1 MKNEKTLKV
10 GFLGGV
16 GEIGK
21 NITVLE
27 YGNDIIIVDCG
38 LTFPSQDMPGI
49 DLVIPD
55 TSYLINNKHKVRGL
69 FLTHGHEDHIGAVP
83 YLLKDL
89 SVPVYATKL
98 TLTLVENKIKEYGN
112 NGYKLKCVRPRD
124 RVNAGVFNVEFINVN
139 HSIPG
144 SCALAIST
152 PVGMVVHSG
161 DFKIDLTPVND
172 ELMDITRLTEIGK
185 NGVLLLLCE
194 STNVER
200 AGYTMSETIVGATLE
215 RLFTDNAKRRIIVAT
230 FSSNVQRIQQII
242 NVAAKHKRKVALS
255 GRSLLNVV
263 EAASKIGE
271 LTVPK
276 GVLIDIDKIK
286 NVPDRDLVIIST
298 GSQGEP
304 MSALTRMAGDDF
316 NQVKIGKNDTIIIS
330 ASPIPGNERSIY
342 QVINN
347 LYRKGAEV
355 VYDSIEKIHV
365 SGHACQEELKILHS
379 IINPKFFIPVH
390 GEYRHLK
397 KHVDLALE
405 MGMKEH
411 QVMICELGDCVSV
424 GRKSMKRLDKIT
436 AGSRFVD
443 GLNIDDSTSPTV
455 RDRIHLAEE
464 GLIVVLTNVSSES
477 GEILSGPD
485 VISRG
490 VILSEEQ
497 NAEIKELVL
506 RALSQ
511 FDLKALGDLREVKK
525 KVRSAVRNYI
535 MKKTKGNPMVLPLFN
550 EL

>member
-27 YGNDIIIVDCG
+27 YGNDAIVIDCG

-55 TSYLINNKHKVRGL
+55 TAYLINNKHKIRGL

-98 TLTLVENKIKEYGN
+98 TLALVENKIKEYGIKN
-112 NGYKLKCVRPRD
+112 YKLKCVKPRD
-124 RVNAGVFNVEFINVN
+124 RINAGVFNVEFINVN
-139 HSIPG
+139 HSISG
-144 SCALAIST
+144 SCALSIGT
-152 PVGMVVHSG
+152 PVGTVVHSG

-200 AGYTMSETIVGATLE
+200 AGYTMSETVVGATLDH
-215 RLFTDNAKRRIIVAT
+215 LFSDNAKRRIIVAT

-271 LTVPK
+271 LSLPK
-276 GVLIDIDKIK
+276 GVLIEVDRIK
-286 NVPDRDLVIIST
+286 NVADRELVIIST

-355 VYDSIEKIHV
+355 IYDSIEKIHV

-379 IINPKFFIPVH
+379 IVKPKFFIPVH

-397 KHVDLALE
+397 KHVDLALG

-424 GRKSMKRLDKIT
+424 GKKSIRKLDKIT
-436 AGSRFVD
+436 AGSRYVD

-464 GLIVVLTNVSSES
+464 GVIIVLTTVSAES
-477 GEILSGPD
+477 GELLSGPD

-497 NAEIKELVL
+497 NEEIKELVL

-511 FDLKALGDLREVKK
+511 FDIKSLGDLREVKK
-525 KVRSAVRNYI
+525 KVRSIVRNYI

>member
-27 YGNDIIIVDCG
+27 YGNDAIIIDCG

-55 TSYLINNKHKVRGL
+55 TSYLINNKQKIKGL

-89 SVPVYATKL
+89 SIPVYGTKL
-98 TLTLVENKIKEYGN
+98 TLALVENKIKESGIKN
-112 NGYKLKCVRPRD
+112 YKFKCVKPRD

-144 SCALAIST
+144 SCALAVST
-152 PVGMVVHSG
+152 PVGTVVHSG
-161 DFKIDLTPVND
+161 AFKIDLTPVND
-172 ELMDITRLTEIGK
+172 ELMDLTRLSEIGK
-185 NGVLLLLCE
+185 NGVLLLMCE

-200 AGYTMSETIVGATLE
+200 SGYTMSETVVGSTLE
-215 RLFTDNAKRRIIVAT
+215 HLFSDNLKRRIIVAT

-271 LTVPK
+271 LSIPK

-286 NVPDRDLVIIST
+286 NYPDRELVIIST

-316 NQVKIGKNDTIIIS
+316 DQVKIGNNDTIIIS

-379 IINPKFFIPVH
+379 IIKPKFFIPVH

-397 KHVDLALE
+397 KHADLAIG

-424 GRKSMKRLDKIT
+424 GRKSMRKTDRIP

-464 GLIVVLTNVSSES
+464 GLIVVLTTVSAES

-490 VILSEEQ
+490 VILSDEQ
-497 NAEIKELVL
+497 YDELKELIL
-506 RALSQ
+506 RALAQ
-511 FDLKALGDLREVKK
+511 FDLKSLGDLREVKK
-525 KVRSAVRNYI
+525 KVRSTVRNYI

>member
-21 NITVLE
+21 NATILE

-49 DLVIPD
+49 DIVIPD
-55 TSYLINNKHKVRGL
+55 ISYLINNKQKVRGL

-89 SVPVYATKL
+89 SVPVYGTKL
-98 TLTLVENKIKEYGN
+98 TLALLENKIKEAGIKN
-112 NGYKLKCVRPRD
+112 YKLKTVHPRD

-139 HSIPG
+139 HSISG
-144 SCALAIST
+144 SCALAITS
-152 PVGMVVHSG
+152 PIGVVVHSG
-161 DFKIDLTPVND
+161 DFKIDLTPVSD

-200 AGYTMSETIVGATLE
+200 PGYTMSETVVGSTLE
-215 RLFTDNAKRRIIVAT
+215 HLFSDNAKRRIIVAT
-230 FSSNVQRIQQII
+230 FSSNIQRIEQILK
-242 NVAAKHKRKVALS
+242 VAEKHRRKVALS

-263 EAASKIGE
+263 ETAAKIGG
-271 LTVPK
+271 LTIPK
-276 GVLIDIDKIK
+276 NILVDIDKIK
-286 NVPDRDLVIIST
+286 GIPDRELVIIST

-316 NQVKIGKNDTIIIS
+316 NQVRIGPNDTIIIS

-379 IINPKFFIPVH
+379 IIKPKFFIPIH

-397 KHVDLALE
+397 KHVDLALG

-411 QVMICELGDCVSV
+411 QVMICELGDYVSV
-424 GRKSMKRLDKIT
+424 GKKSMRKLDRIS

-464 GLIVVLTNVSSES
+464 GLIVVLTTLSAES
-477 GEILSGPD
+477 GELLSGPD
-485 VISRG
+485 IVARG
-490 VILSEEQ
+490 VILSDEQ
-497 NAEIKELVL
+497 TDDIKNIVL
-506 RALSQ
+506 KTLSQ
-511 FDLKALGDLREVKK
+511 FDIKALGDLREVKK
-525 KVRSAVRNYI
+525 KIRSSVRNYI
-535 MKKTKGNPMVLPLFN
+535 MKKTKGNPMILPLFN

>member
-27 YGNDIIIVDCG
+27 YGNDAIIIDCG

-55 TSYLINNKHKVRGL
+55 TSYLINNKQKIKGL

-89 SVPVYATKL
+89 SIPVYGTKL
-98 TLTLVENKIKEYGN
+98 TLALVENKIKESGIKN
-112 NGYKLKCVRPRD
+112 YKFKCVKPRD

-144 SCALAIST
+144 SCALAVST
-152 PVGMVVHSG
+152 PVGTVVHSG

-172 ELMDITRLTEIGK
+172 ELMDLTRLSEIGK
-185 NGVLLLLCE
+185 NGVLLLMCE

-200 AGYTMSETIVGATLE
+200 SGYTMSETVVGSTLE
-215 RLFTDNAKRRIIVAT
+215 HLFSDNLKRRIIVAT

-271 LTVPK
+271 LSIPK

-286 NVPDRDLVIIST
+286 NYPDRELVIIST

-316 NQVKIGKNDTIIIS
+316 DQVKIGNNDTIIIS

-379 IINPKFFIPVH
+379 IIKPKFFIPVH

-397 KHVDLALE
+397 KHADLAIG

-424 GRKSMKRLDKIT
+424 GRKSMRKTDRIP

-464 GLIVVLTNVSSES
+464 GLIVVLTTVSAES

-490 VILSEEQ
+490 VILSDEQ
-497 NAEIKELVL
+497 YDELKELIL
-506 RALSQ
+506 RALAQ
-511 FDLKALGDLREVKK
+511 FDLKSLGDLREVKK
-525 KVRSAVRNYI
+525 KVRSTVRNYI